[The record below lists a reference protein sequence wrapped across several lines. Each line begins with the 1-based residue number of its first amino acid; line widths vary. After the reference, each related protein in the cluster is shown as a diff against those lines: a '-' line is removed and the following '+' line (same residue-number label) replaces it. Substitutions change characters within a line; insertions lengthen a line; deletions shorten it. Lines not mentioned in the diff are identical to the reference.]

1 MDREAQRGLIT
12 LPFTVANRQESN
24 QKNTRKKRKEAAAS
38 FWNFCKVLI
47 NRSDQQA
54 FVVWLSWNFVWMFM
68 TCESSLWMV
77 EIGFWAS
84 GGCFS
89 AREQ

>member
-54 FVVWLSWNFVWMFM
+54 FVV
-68 TCESSLWMV
+68 
-77 EIGFWAS
+77 
-84 GGCFS
+84 
-89 AREQ
+89 